1 MRGRII
7 KAVAGFYYTYA
18 EDGEIYAC
26 KAKGIFRKEGIKPLV
41 GDEVEMKVTDTKDM
55 EGNVE
60 AIHDRKNSLVRPA
73 VANVDQVFVVFAVAD
88 PDPSLLLLDR
98 FLVRMH
104 RYRLPVVICFTK
116 ADLAPEKAEELCRIY
131 RGSECRL
138 IVASSRTGQGM
149 QEIRSCL
156 SGKTSVTAG
165 PSGVGKSTIA
175 NALQR
180 EIQMETGE
188 ISRKLGRGR
197 HTTRHVQLVP
207 VSADTFLVDTPGFT
221 SLYLPQM
228 EEEELKDCF
237 PEFYPYEG
245 KCRFLGCRH
254 VNEPDCAVRRAVESG
269 QIEKERYDGYVML
282 QEELKEILS
291 HRW

>member
-18 EDGEIYAC
+18 EDGQVYAC

-41 GDEVEMKVTDTKDM
+41 GDEVLMKVTDEKDM

-60 AIHDRKNSLVRPA
+60 SILPRRNCLTRPA
-73 VANVDQVFVVFAVAD
+73 VATVDQVFVVFAAAD

-104 RYRLPVVICFTK
+104 SYGLPVVICFTK
-116 ADLAPEKAEELCRIY
+116 ADLDPAKAEDLCRIY
-131 RGSECRL
+131 RDSRCRL
-138 IVASSRTGQGM
+138 IVSSSRTGQGM
-149 QEIRSCL
+149 KEIRSCL
-156 SGKTSVTAG
+156 AGKTSVTAG

-175 NALQR
+175 NALQE
-180 EIQMETGE
+180 EIRMETGE
-188 ISRKLGRGR
+188 VSRKLGRGR

-207 VSADTFLVDTPGFT
+207 VGPDTFLVDTPGFT

-228 EEEELKDCF
+228 EEDELKKCI

-245 KCRFLGCRH
+245 KCRFPGCRH
-254 VNEPDCAVRRAVESG
+254 VNEPSCAVRDAVVNG
-269 QIEKERYDGYVML
+269 KIEKERYEGYLTLM
-282 QEELKEILS
+282 EELKEILS